1 MRRTIASV
9 FVFILVVSLLL
20 TSCGKRRTF
29 EPSGVTGEK
38 AETAKSQRGE
48 IKLESDKFTFYGVQ
62 MGMTTDQVQIS
73 VGKAAQV
80 YARNDK
86 MFLTEDVK
94 VNEFKNG
101 LDRVVYYI
109 FNTNNQLVEVQYVVS
124 SSDGVSYQN
133 AVTIF
138 RGIYG
143 PDGIEIQSEIGKRET
158 IWEYMDVY
166 VIVARND
173 EKDVVIS
180 YMQKGLFETENKKDV
195 ENTTKQSR
203 GGNKMAARKGGL
215 GKGFEALMQSN
226 TMDDELGEKAT
237 LSINDIE
244 PNRGQPRKTFSEE
257 SLSELADSIREH
269 GVLQP
274 LLVRPMPDG
283 SYRLVAGER
292 RFRAARLAGL
302 YEVPVTVREM
312 TDEEESVFA
321 LIENLQREDLNA
333 VEEAEGIKTL
343 IDTFGFTQEQAA
355 QKLGKSRTA
364 VTNSLRLLN
373 LPDSV
378 GSLLKDGKISM
389 GHARA
394 LLAVEDEAE
403 MKSIADTIVKNGIS
417 VRETER
423 LAKKA
428 GNGGTAAV
436 KRKKKRDTFYDEVEL
451 ALAGVLARR
460 VKVYNGKGSGGSIE
474 IEFFGK
480 DDLKKLAEQLEALE

>member
-1 MRRTIASV
+1 
-9 FVFILVVSLLL
+9 
-20 TSCGKRRTF
+20 
-29 EPSGVTGEK
+29 
-38 AETAKSQRGE
+38 
-48 IKLESDKFTFYGVQ
+48 
-62 MGMTTDQVQIS
+62 
-73 VGKAAQV
+73 
-80 YARNDK
+80 
-86 MFLTEDVK
+86 
-94 VNEFKNG
+94 
-101 LDRVVYYI
+101 
-109 FNTNNQLVEVQYVVS
+109 
-124 SSDGVSYQN
+124 
-133 AVTIF
+133 
-138 RGIYG
+138 
-143 PDGIEIQSEIGKRET
+143 
-158 IWEYMDVY
+158 
-166 VIVARND
+166 
-173 EKDVVIS
+173 
-180 YMQKGLFETENKKDV
+180 
-195 ENTTKQSR
+195 
-203 GGNKMAARKGGL
+203 MAARKGGL

-274 LLVRPMPDG
+274 LLVRLMPDG

-428 GNGGTAAV
+428 GNGGTVAV